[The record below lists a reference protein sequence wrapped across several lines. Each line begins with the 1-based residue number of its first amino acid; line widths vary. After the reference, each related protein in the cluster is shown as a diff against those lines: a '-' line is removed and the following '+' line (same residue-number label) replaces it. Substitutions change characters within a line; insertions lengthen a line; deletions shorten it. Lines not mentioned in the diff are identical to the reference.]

1 MNIDR
6 IFLSEAHPSGKELS
20 YVQQALQL
28 KAITSGGSVVRE
40 FEKDLEQYLEDKVY
54 VYATN
59 SGTAA
64 IHLGLLLLGVE
75 SGDEVLCQTM
85 TFSASVNPILYI
97 GATPIFIDSEP
108 STWNMCPIALDEAI
122 KDRLSKGKK
131 PKCIVV
137 VDLYGMPFQV
147 EKIRAVASQYSIP
160 VLEDSAEALGSSY
173 RGMPCGTLGDIG
185 VFSFNG
191 NKIITTSSGGA
202 LILSDKF
209 KKERAF
215 FLATQAR
222 DVAPY
227 YQHSEIGYNYAMSS
241 IAASVG
247 RGQLEVLGERLK
259 ARRDNHLFYDELFSN
274 AKGILVF
281 SEPNADFFSNY
292 WLTTILIDKEKTNG
306 LTPEIFRLFLEEYN
320 IEARHLWKP
329 MHLQPVFEKYP
340 YYGKKIAAS
349 LFEVGLCLPSS
360 SNLTQESK
368 NRIKES
374 CQVLLNKYQCL

>member
-147 EKIRAVASQYSIP
+147 EKIRAVAAQYSIP

-173 RGMPCGTLGDIG
+173 KGMPCGTLGDIG

-202 LILSDKF
+202 LILSDKL

-281 SEPNADFFSNY
+281 SEPNAVFFSNY

>member
-147 EKIRAVASQYSIP
+147 EKIRAVAAQYSIP

-173 RGMPCGTLGDIG
+173 KGMPCGTLGDIG

-202 LILSDKF
+202 LLLSDKL

-274 AKGILVF
+274 ARGILVF
-281 SEPNADFFSNY
+281 SEPNVDFFSNY

>member
-147 EKIRAVASQYSIP
+147 EKIRAVAAQYSIP

-173 RGMPCGTLGDIG
+173 KGMPCGTLGDIG

-202 LILSDKF
+202 LILSDKL

-274 AKGILVF
+274 AKGVLVF
-281 SEPNADFFSNY
+281 SEPNAVFFSNY

>member
-1 MNIDR
+1 MNVDR
-6 IFLSEAHPSGKELS
+6 IFLSEAHSSGKELS
-20 YVQQALQL
+20 YLQKALQV
-28 KAITSGGSVVRE
+28 KAITSGGSIVRD
-40 FEKDLEQYLEDKVY
+40 FEKDLEHYLEDKVY
-54 VYATN
+54 VNATN

-64 IHLGLLLLGVE
+64 IHLGLMLLGVQ

-97 GATPIFIDSEP
+97 GATPVFVDSEP
-108 STWNMCPIALDEAI
+108 STWNMCPVVLDEAI
-122 KDRLSKGKK
+122 QDRLSKGKK

-137 VDLYGMPFQV
+137 VDLYGMPYQV
-147 EKIRAVASQYSIP
+147 EKIRAVAASYSIP

-173 RGMPCGTLGDIG
+173 KGMPCGTLGDIG

-202 LILSDKF
+202 LLLLDKLQ
-209 KKERAF
+209 KERAT

-222 DVAPY
+222 DAAPY

-241 IAASVG
+241 IAAAVG
-247 RGQLEVLGERLK
+247 RGQLEVLEERIQ
-259 ARRDNHLFYDELFSN
+259 ARRDNHSFYCELFSE
-274 AKGILVF
+274 AKGITVF
-281 SEPNADFFSNY
+281 SEPNNDFFSNY

-306 LTPEIFRLFLEEYN
+306 LTPEIFRLFLEEFN

-340 YYGKKIAAS
+340 YYGDKMAAL
-349 LFEVGLCLPSS
+349 LFEIGLCLPSS
-360 SNLTQESK
+360 SNLTQEGK
-368 NRIKES
+368 ARIRES
-374 CQVLLNKYQCL
+374 CLALLQKYHCL